1 MKHSTETYT
10 QSVQLQTQ
18 LLGLKV
24 CVCVCVWQWNSCVPI
39 WHIAS
44 LHFQTEKS
52 LLEKQRDI
60 AIQERDRVVTD
71 AISLKKKL
79 ETIKQQRQKDAKEL
93 ATMRKQRDKATSE
106 HSDSVKHFKMV
117 HLASRDLFRMLCLV
131 DKQSP
136 KLYVHNLRECYNF
149 VSL

>member
-1 MKHSTETYT
+1 MKQSTDSYT

-18 LLGLKV
+18 LLELRV
-24 CVCVCVWQWNSCVPI
+24 CVCLCVFAGETDRVQNDVGYPFI
-39 WHIAS
+39 
-44 LHFQTEKS
+44 FQTEKA

-60 AIQERDRVVTD
+60 ASRERDRVVTD

-106 HSDSVKHFKMV
+106 HSDSIKHFKMV
-117 HLASRDLFRMLCLV
+117 CLALCA
-131 DKQSP
+131 
-136 KLYVHNLRECYNF
+136 
-149 VSL
+149 